1 MATYT
6 EPYRNFEALLSE
18 GDGSISREVVTIK
31 SGAGVLAAGT
41 VLGKVTTGGKYEGYD
56 DGKSNGA
63 ETALAVLA
71 QSVDASSADVSAT
84 VIARLAE
91 VKKDALQWISAVDAT
106 AKTKAYSDLAAVYV
120 IAR

>member
-91 VKKDALQWISAVDAT
+91 VKKDALQWIAAVDAT